1 MYEKLKRPKT
11 MSSRDMLGDGLKF
24 AGKELLR
31 GELPELGEEVGGLLG
46 AGFVDGL
53 GECMEC
59 INYEPKIKREK
70 KKYPKINKQVFNDK
84 FNDHRA
90 RAKEKIEREREK
102 RRKQKASKLFF

>member
-11 MSSRDMLGDGLKF
+11 MSSRDMLGGGLKF

-53 GECMEC
+53 GAPEFMTVGASVGSKLGKASGELA
-59 INYEPKIKREK
+59 EK
-70 KKYPKINKQVFNDK
+70 SINKLIDEFK
-84 FNDHRA
+84 
-90 RAKEKIEREREK
+90 
-102 RRKQKASKLFF
+102 